1 MLNEQINEIFE
12 NNTMDEVKRKYR
24 SEATIRKLRD
34 RFENNKK
41 TNVNVITKPD
51 KYISYCLAAQ
61 EIGDTDLL
69 LMLVVHPDCYE
80 NKYILKML
88 FG

>member
-12 NNTMDEVKRKYR
+12 NSTIEQVKNKYR
-24 SEATIRKLRD
+24 SEAAIRKLGD
-34 RFENNKK
+34 RFEKGKK
-41 TNVNVITKPD
+41 TNVGAITKPD

-69 LMLVVHPDCYE
+69 LMLVTHPNCYE
-80 NKYILKML
+80 NKYILEML